1 MLKIKLARFGKRNQP
16 HFRIVVNEARTK
28 RDGEY
33 MALLGSYAPTQTP
46 KTLEINMEEYNKWI
60 EKGAQP
66 TDTVASLA
74 KRFQSGNPFPKKT
87 KQLSKKAKAK
97 LVAEKNGVVADEPK
111 KEVSPE
117 AEAKPEE
124 AVEAE
129 TIETKTEVEAS
140 EQTEAKTKAETKPE
154 VEVKTEEAAE
164 TEAVETKT
172 EVEASEQTEAKTK

>member
-97 LVAEKNGVVADEPK
+97 LAAEKDGVVADEPK
-111 KEVSPE
+111 KEVKEEVSPE
-117 AEAKPEE
+117 
-124 AVEAE
+124 
-129 TIETKTEVEAS
+129 
-140 EQTEAKTKAETKPE
+140 AETKPE

>member
-97 LVAEKNGVVADEPK
+97 LAAEKNGVVADEPK
-111 KEVSPE
+111 KEAKIEEKEVNPE
-117 AEAKPEE
+117 AEAKTEVEAKPEE

-129 TIETKTEVEAS
+129 TIETKTEVEAKPEEAVEAETP
-140 EQTEAKTKAETKPE
+140 EQTETKTK
-154 VEVKTEEAAE
+154 
-164 TEAVETKT
+164 
-172 EVEASEQTEAKTK
+172 